1 MSLTLEQAEIVAGSY
16 VEGGQCQNA
25 SIVPLKINESAA
37 RLLDMGDWTG
47 TVRRYGITLDDN
59 GCFTLPTEAAD
70 IRRIS
75 ILGEDLPH
83 SPAGTMFM
91 SGGEA
96 FVFDSSGVLPQRQVG
111 PGKFKIIGSRPT
123 AVDVMVKI
131 KATQAKLPT
140 DELCIDDAYAIKLAV
155 QALFYEESQQ
165 LEMSA
170 QMWNLAKAHLQSKTD
185 NTISA
190 SRRVKFTTIL
200 SGAAQNTMGYARAK
214 FALATTKGLAVDDH
228 ETVALINDA
237 EEVLIPLLS
246 LHEEG
251 LFKTRSGIFALP
263 PQYSSIYRLT
273 INNCPVTLRSNWFE
287 YIQSGLGYRES
298 TRKAS
303 RGESVIARGEHALHT
318 DMPGPSSL
326 LLLPFGNERGV
337 KVRVTGVGAGGSHL
351 TEELTLNAGD
361 QVETKNTY
369 YDVTS
374 ITKDPSDGDVSI
386 VAGSVEVAYLY
397 SWQQDSTVKRY
408 FIPSCNDCVEQIVR
422 VVAKPRFYPK
432 VSDYDKLQCP
442 YPYAVSCMAQG
453 IYAQRQGQ
461 PEVAN
466 ALKAEAI
473 SHIET
478 AMANEKIG
486 EANQI
491 DIQSKGWGFGGL
503 ASRR

>member
-1 MSLTLEQAEIVAGSY
+1 MSLTLEHATIVAGPY

-25 SIVPLKINESAA
+25 SIVPIKINEAAA
-37 RLLDMGDWTG
+37 RLLDMGDWVG
-47 TVRRYGITLDDN
+47 TIHRYGITLDDN
-59 GCFTLPTEAAD
+59 GVFNLPIVAAD
-70 IRRIS
+70 IRRIA

-83 SPAGTMFM
+83 SAEGTLFM
-91 SGGEA
+91 DGGES
-96 FVFDSSGVLPQRQVG
+96 FVFDSSGVLPQRQIG
-111 PGKFKIIGSRPT
+111 PGKFKIVGTRPE

-131 KATQAKLPT
+131 KATRAILPADT
-140 DELCIDDAYAIKLAV
+140 LCIDDAYAVKLAV

-170 QMWNLAKAHLQSKTD
+170 QLWALAKAHLQSKTD
-185 NTISA
+185 NTVAA
-190 SRRVKFTTIL
+190 SRRVKFTAIM

-228 ETVALINDA
+228 ETMALINDA
-237 EEVLIPLLS
+237 EEVLIPLLA

-263 PQYSSIYRLT
+263 AQYSSIYRIT
-273 INNCPVTLRSNWFE
+273 INNCPMTLRSNWFE

-318 DMPGPSSL
+318 DMPGPSEL
-326 LLLPFGNERGV
+326 LILPLGNERGI
-337 KVRVTGVGAGGSHL
+337 KVRIIGVGVGGSHL

-361 QVETKNTY
+361 QVETKNVY
-369 YDVTS
+369 YDITS
-374 ITKDPSDGDVSI
+374 ITKDPSDGDISI
-386 VAGSVEVAYLY
+386 VAGTVEVAYLY

-408 FIPSCNDCVEQIVR
+408 FIPSCNNCEEQIVR

-432 VSDYDKLQCP
+432 VSDYDKLQVP
-442 YPYAVSCMAQG
+442 YPYAVACMAQG
-453 IYAQRQGQ
+453 IFSQRAGQ
-461 PEVAN
+461 IEAAN

-473 SHIET
+473 AHIDT

-491 DIQSKGWGFGGL
+491 DIQSKGWGFGGMV
-503 ASRR
+503 SRR